1 MVQTG
6 LAINFAQISRFT
18 SHQSTSSVAE
28 DHLPLFVH
36 SLLTTMF
43 GGPSSNM
50 GPFARGLQL
59 DGDLQANAD
68 ARDARMAEAGY
79 DREGAALQDL
89 ALAGAA
95 GQFGG
100 HPYAEVAN
108 PRRAE
113 GGAVALHGDYGADK
127 LEPRLFAM
135 LSNAG
140 CKKSTMDA
148 LGNAEAT
155 SVSIFHAL
163 ADDKASFRSLVFRIT
178 ELDSTV
184 IANSCEVAKV
194 VACWASSEIA
204 CVVEAKAVAERAVRG
219 LPPPILEGEYS
230 DFVEQFGKR
239 EYVLTKAQVP
249 SEAYFER
256 KLHEAGGRFGTE
268 RLTNVTNMCQVD
280 MNNDVRLGWNQV
292 SGTFEQK
299 ARAFG
304 VPLPRNPEALRARL
318 EVMAV
323 VHELVKYKL
332 PQKAQLRSQTLTLW
346 DRYIRWLFG
355 ADVWGM
361 HSKDDKGRARSTPS
375 ITHVIGYDYVI
386 REKVAKLMNRSVDI
400 AMAFRIATSD
410 LEIKWTGFSQ
420 PYSLDAG
427 KAECLACSAPGFS
440 EAHSTATS
448 SGGNAPA
455 AEREHDNEP
464 GMSKSAKK
472 KAKAAASRQVLND
485 KLKVAQAAAA
495 NRAPPVGQGPGSSR
509 AQKRQERAQAKG
521 AGKGAAKGA
530 GKGAKADGDGKIAAC
545 FDHNK
550 ADGCKRTAC
559 RFAHV
564 CQICGGGDHVKLSCP
579 QK

>member
-1 MVQTG
+1 MIYDQFVVQTG

-18 SHQSTSSVAE
+18 SHQSTSSAAE

-95 GQFGG
+95 GQFGW
-100 HPYAEVAN
+100 HPNEEVAN

-113 GGAVALHGDYGADK
+113 GALALNRNNGADR

-140 CKKSTMDA
+140 CLKSTMDS
-148 LGNAEAT
+148 LGNAGAT
-155 SVSIFHAL
+155 SVSVFHAL
-163 ADDKASFRSLVFRIT
+163 ADDRASFRSLVFEIT

-194 VACWASSEIA
+194 VSCWASSEIA
-204 CVVEAKAVAERAVRG
+204 CVIEAKSVAERAVRG
-219 LPPPILEGEYS
+219 LPPPILEGEFS
-230 DFVEQFGKR
+230 DFVESFAKR
-239 EYVLTKAQVP
+239 EYRLTKAQVP

-268 RLTNVTNMCQVD
+268 RLTNVTNLCQVD

-332 PQKAQLRSQTLTLW
+332 PQKAQLRSQPLTLW
-346 DRYIRWLFG
+346 DRYIR
-355 ADVWGM
+355 
-361 HSKDDKGRARSTPS
+361 
-375 ITHVIGYDYVI
+375 
-386 REKVAKLMNRSVDI
+386 
-400 AMAFRIATSD
+400 
-410 LEIKWTGFSQ
+410 
-420 PYSLDAG
+420 
-427 KAECLACSAPGFS
+427 
-440 EAHSTATS
+440 
-448 SGGNAPA
+448 
-455 AEREHDNEP
+455 
-464 GMSKSAKK
+464 
-472 KAKAAASRQVLND
+472 
-485 KLKVAQAAAA
+485 
-495 NRAPPVGQGPGSSR
+495 
-509 AQKRQERAQAKG
+509 
-521 AGKGAAKGA
+521 
-530 GKGAKADGDGKIAAC
+530 
-545 FDHNK
+545 
-550 ADGCKRTAC
+550 
-559 RFAHV
+559 
-564 CQICGGGDHVKLSCP
+564 
-579 QK
+579 